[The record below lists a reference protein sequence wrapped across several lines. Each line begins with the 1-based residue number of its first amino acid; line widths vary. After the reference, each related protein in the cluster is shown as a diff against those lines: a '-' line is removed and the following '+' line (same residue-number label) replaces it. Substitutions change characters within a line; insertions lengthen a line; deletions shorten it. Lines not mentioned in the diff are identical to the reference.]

1 MDEKEAQTI
10 KEQARQVLSYRE
22 VMADKVLDVLE
33 GHTCSEARFILGKAL
48 EKLNNRATVQLTGHI
63 KCLMPYFTGKKT
75 WEVKKEPAG
84 TGSEG

>member
-33 GHTCSEARFILGKAL
+33 GHTCSEARFILERAL
-48 EKLNNRATVQLTGHI
+48 EKLNNRATVQLTEHI
-63 KCLMPYFTGKKT
+63 KCLMPYFTREKT
-75 WEVKKEPAG
+75 WEEKKEPAG